1 MFDPSRFQ
9 AALDLGFEGK
19 EEAAISRL
27 RALLHETPSD
37 EERGWIALY
46 EARFLAQ
53 LLRVAEARARLAH
66 LSRIWGS
73 TPEHDAQI
81 AVAYALMHEMEG
93 NPSQT
98 LRELDRI
105 AKKYSAFWEQ
115 PGARDLYEEIQANRG
130 RLLVRQGRLQE
141 ALPLLE
147 ETLALERDEPG
158 QFYYNLGYC
167 YFNAKDWNK
176 SEQWLKEALR
186 RDLHPAFA
194 SAAHYYLGRLEYVKG
209 AYARAIKEFESAV
222 TYALQAKRPPEVIYA
237 EMAKAYGHLG
247 MAEERSRYNDLAKS
261 AE

>member
-1 MFDPSRFQ
+1 MFDTSRLQ
-9 AALDLGFEGK
+9 AALDLGLEGQ
-19 EEAAISRL
+19 EEAVSRL
-27 RALLHETPSD
+27 HALLHETPSD
-37 EERGWIALY
+37 EERGWIELY

-53 LLRVAEARARLAH
+53 LLRVTEAKEQLAH
-66 LSRIWGS
+66 LSRMWKS

-98 LRELDRI
+98 LRELDRV
-105 AKKYSAFWEQ
+105 AKKYSASWEQ

-130 RLLVRQGRLQE
+130 RLLVGEGRHEE

-147 ETLALERDEPG
+147 ETLAFERDKPG

-167 YFNAKDWNK
+167 YFKAKEWDK

-186 RDLHPAFA
+186 RDLHPAIA
-194 SAAHYYLGRLEYVKG
+194 SATHYYLGRLEYAKG
-209 AYARAIKEFESAV
+209 SYARAIKEFELAV

-247 MAEERSRYNDLAKS
+247 MPEERSRYNDMAKS